1 MEMRLEKDSLGVVE
15 VPAGA
20 MYGAQTQRAVENYP
34 ISGMRAS
41 QFLIRAM
48 GMVKKAA
55 AEANGELGVVSK
67 ERAEAIARAAQ
78 EVIDGEWDGE
88 FVVDVFQAGAGVSF
102 HMNANEVVANRANQ
116 IVAREQGGAV
126 ELIGGAKESG
136 PQGLKP
142 GSLLSLY
149 GTAEA
154 VPLTTDDSA
163 QRCDSTKATTEI
175 LRVAQND
182 DGGRAVGEAKLSVG
196 KADSSAALRNDN
208 KKAEAVRV
216 ADAEAA
222 ALGKY
227 EWVHPNDHVNYGQ
240 STNDVFP
247 TAMRLG
253 TLLALEGLYP
263 VLDSLA
269 EGFALKATE
278 FDGVVKAGRTHMQDA
293 TPIRLGQEFAA
304 YGVAIRKAGESLQR
318 ASAGL
323 RELGLGGSAV
333 GTGINTHPEYRK
345 LAIAKLAAIS
355 GQKLFPASDMRWA
368 MQSCGPMAEVSA
380 ALRGLAL
387 EVIRIANDLRL
398 MASGP
403 NTGFNEIALPS
414 LQPGSS
420 IMPGKINPVLA
431 ELAAMVGFQVV
442 GNDTAV
448 ALAVQAGQLEL
459 NVMMPTMAY
468 NVLQSVAI
476 LTNTL
481 RELDARCVRGITA
494 NRARCEFYAQ
504 STVAL
509 ATALNPYIGYAK
521 AAELVKESIASGRSV
536 IEIARERG
544 VLSEAQIKE
553 ILDVG
558 KMTGA

>member
-1 MEMRLEKDSLGVVE
+1 MGAMRQEKDSLGVVE

-41 QFLIRAM
+41 PFLIRAI

-55 AEANGELGVVSK
+55 AESNGELGVVSQ
-67 ERAEAIARAAQ
+67 ERAEAIALAAQ
-78 EVIDGEWDGE
+78 EVIDGKWDRE

-116 IVAREQGGAV
+116 LIAGGQV
-126 ELIGGAKESG
+126 RGEGKTNTGVLR
-136 PQGLKP
+136 
-142 GSLLSLY
+142 
-149 GTAEA
+149 
-154 VPLTTDDSA
+154 SA
-163 QRCDSTKATTEI
+163 QNDNFEGAGGVLEPEGCTTATTEI

-182 DGGRAVGEAKLSVG
+182 DAKSGGGTQIDDAKSAGGTHNDDAQGGRDVGEDA
-196 KADSSAALRNDN
+196 RE
-208 KKAEAVRV
+208 AEL
-216 ADAEAA
+216 A
-222 ALGKY
+222 ALGRY

-247 TAMRLG
+247 TAMRVG
-253 TLLALEGLYP
+253 TLLALEGLYT
-263 VLDSLA
+263 VLDGLA
-269 EGFALKATE
+269 GSFAAKGAE
-278 FDGVVKAGRTHMQDA
+278 FDKVVKAGRTHMQDA

-304 YGVAIRKAGESLQR
+304 YGVAIRKARESIGR
-318 ASAGL
+318 AAEGL

-333 GTGINTHPEYRK
+333 GTGINTHPEYRVLAISK
-345 LAIAKLAAIS
+345 LAGIS
-355 GQKLFPASDMRWA
+355 GQRLMAAEDMRWA

-387 EVIRIANDLRL
+387 ELIRIANDLRL
-398 MASGP
+398 MSSGP
-403 NTGFNEIALPS
+403 NTGFNEIHLPS

-420 IMPGKINPVLA
+420 IMPGKINPVLP

-442 GNDTAV
+442 GNDVAV
-448 ALAVQAGQLEL
+448 AMAVQAGQLEL

-468 NVLQSVAI
+468 NVLQSVSI

-481 RELDARCVRGITA
+481 RELDVRCVRGIKA
-494 NRARCEFYAQ
+494 NVARCEFYAQ

-509 ATALNPYIGYAK
+509 ATVLNPYIGYAK
-521 AAELVKESIASGRSV
+521 AAELVKESVATGRSV
-536 IEIARERG
+536 IEVAREKG
-544 VLSEAQIKE
+544 VLSEEQIGE

-558 KMTGA
+558 KMTGK

>member
-1 MEMRLEKDSLGVVE
+1 
-15 VPAGA
+15 

-34 ISGMRAS
+34 ISGMRAAPA
-41 QFLIRAM
+41 LIRAI

-55 AEANGELGVVSK
+55 AEANGELGVVTA

-78 EVIDGEWDGE
+78 EVIDGAWDEE
-88 FVVDVFQAGAGVSF
+88 FAVDVFQAGAGVSF
-102 HMNANEVVANRANQ
+102 HMNANEVIANRANQ
-116 IVAREQGGAV
+116 LIAV
-126 ELIGGAKESG
+126 GKVRGSGFEVEAAESVGSAQESG
-136 PQGLKP
+136 PQRLKP
-142 GSLLSLY
+142 QPSQSLY
-149 GTAEA
+149 STAEA
-154 VPLTTDDSA
+154 VPLSKTA
-163 QRCDSTKATTEI
+163 QQRGSVSEAG
-175 LRVAQND
+175 AAASFA
-182 DGGRAVGEAKLSVG
+182 AVGES
-196 KADSSAALRNDN
+196 
-208 KKAEAVRV
+208 V
-216 ADAEAA
+216 ADGDGDGVREAERS
-222 ALGKY
+222 ALGRY

-247 TAMRLG
+247 TAMRVG

-269 EGFALKATE
+269 GSFAAKGRE
-278 FDGVVKAGRTHMQDA
+278 FDGILKAGRTHMQDA

-304 YGVAIRKAGESLQR
+304 YSVAVRKAKESIAR
-318 ASAGL
+318 AGDTL

-333 GTGINTHPEYRK
+333 GTGINTHPEYRA
-345 LAIAKLAAIS
+345 LAIAKLAVLT
-355 GQKLFPASDMRWA
+355 GQELVPASDMRWA
-368 MQSCGPMAEVSA
+368 MQSCAPMAEVSA

-398 MASGP
+398 LASGP
-403 NTGFNEIALPS
+403 NTGLNEIHLPS

-442 GNDTAV
+442 GNDAAV
-448 ALAVQAGQLEL
+448 AMAVQAGQLEL

-468 NVLQSVAI
+468 NVLQSVTI
-476 LTNTL
+476 LTNML
-481 RELDARCVRGITA
+481 RQLDERCVRGIEA
-494 NRARCEFYAQ
+494 NQARCEFYAQ

-521 AAELVKESIASGRSV
+521 AAELVKESIASGRSIV
-536 IEIARERG
+536 EIARERG
-544 VLSEAQIKE
+544 VLSEAQIAE

-558 KMTGA
+558 KMTGV

>member
-1 MEMRLEKDSLGVVE
+1 MAEMREEKDSLGVVE

-34 ISGMRAS
+34 ISGMRAAPA
-41 QFLIRAM
+41 LIRAI

-67 ERAEAIARAAQ
+67 ERAEAIARAAE
-78 EVIDGEWDGE
+78 EVIEGKWDTE

-116 IVAREQGGAV
+116 LMARGKVRGEY
-126 ELIGGAKESG
+126 K
-136 PQGLKP
+136 
-142 GSLLSLY
+142 
-149 GTAEA
+149 TN
-154 VPLTTDDSA
+154 
-163 QRCDSTKATTEI
+163 TEI
-175 LRVAQND
+175 LDFVQND
-182 DGGRAVGEAKLSVG
+182 DTNSELGIA
-196 KADSSAALRNDN
+196 
-208 KKAEAVRV
+208 
-216 ADAEAA
+216 AA

-263 VLDSLA
+263 VLDGLA
-269 EGFALKATE
+269 EGFALKARE
-278 FDGVVKAGRTHMQDA
+278 FDGVVKSGRTHMQDA

-304 YGVAIRKAGESLQR
+304 YGVAIGKAKESIAR
-318 ASAGL
+318 AAEGL

-333 GTGINTHPEYRK
+333 GTGINTHPEYRG
-345 LAIAKLAAIS
+345 LAIAKLEGIS
-355 GQKLFPASDMRWA
+355 GQRLRAAKDMRWA

-448 ALAVQAGQLEL
+448 AMAVQAGQLEL

-468 NVLQSVAI
+468 NVLQSVSI
-476 LTNTL
+476 LTNAL
-481 RELDARCVRGITA
+481 RELDTRCVRGITA
-494 NRARCEFYAQ
+494 NRARCEWYAQ

-521 AAELVKESIASGRSV
+521 AAELVKESVATGRSV
-536 IEIARERG
+536 IEVAREKG
-544 VLSEAQIKE
+544 VLSEEQVRE

>member
-1 MEMRLEKDSLGVVE
+1 MARTEMRQEKDSLGVVE

-41 QFLIRAM
+41 PFLIRAI
-48 GMVKKAA
+48 GMVKRAA
-55 AEANGELGVVSK
+55 AEANGELGVVSM

-78 EVIDGEWDGE
+78 EVIDGRWDGE

-102 HMNANEVVANRANQ
+102 HMNANEVIANRANQ
-116 IVAREQGGAV
+116 MIAGAKVRGEGGARDEDKCGGLSAPATPPV
-126 ELIGGAKESG
+126 EMTA
-136 PQGLKP
+136 
-142 GSLLSLY
+142 SL
-149 GTAEA
+149 ED
-154 VPLTTDDSA
+154 V
-163 QRCDSTKATTEI
+163 KA
-175 LRVAQND
+175 
-182 DGGRAVGEAKLSVG
+182 
-196 KADSSAALRNDN
+196 
-208 KKAEAVRV
+208 
-216 ADAEAA
+216 AEAA
-222 ALGKY
+222 ALGRN

-253 TLLALEGLYP
+253 TLLALEGLYV
-263 VLDSLA
+263 VLDGLA
-269 EGFALKATE
+269 EGFGLKAAE

-333 GTGINTHPEYRK
+333 GTGINTHPGYRA
-345 LAIAKLAAIS
+345 LAIAKLGVIS
-355 GQKLFPASDMRWA
+355 GQRLVPAEDMRWA
-368 MQSCGPMAEVSA
+368 MQSCAPMAEVSA

-398 MASGP
+398 MSSGP
-403 NTGFNEIALPS
+403 NTGFNEIHLPS

-448 ALAVQAGQLEL
+448 AMAVQAGQLEL

-468 NVLQSVAI
+468 NVLQSVSI
-476 LTNTL
+476 LTNAL
-481 RELDARCVRGITA
+481 RELDERCVRGITA
-494 NRARCEFYAQ
+494 NVARCEFYAQ

-521 AAELVKESIASGRSV
+521 AAEMVKESIASGRSV
-536 IEIARERG
+536 IETAREKG
-544 VLSEAQIKE
+544 VLSEAQIAE

-558 KMTGA
+558 KMTGT